1 MPVCSNTILAKCFSV
16 FPVAICTWK
25 DCDAIIPTQ
34 QLLLFRFGRTY
45 FNLPQSPAACWA
57 PDQWESRICTLK
69 LLHTSTMSD
78 SFSSSYISV
87 HCSNIS
93 NMHLWLTSPSQLLIA
108 TEASG
113 MSLTSPM
120 KTQSLWICSLVF
132 STKSSCHSTKAP
144 GATSLLL
151 ALRRRC
157 SSFPNTVT
165 LKNKCWAEAEVTEGI
180 SGALRATLLLL
191 PKVEPASPSAPAGAV
206 AAAAP
211 LLPVPAETT
220 WERYRPWESVLNG
233 TIRPYS
239 LNFPESFSDG
249 TDSVKWES
257 HSQLLQISIEKEWLQ
272 RTELNFNPHYPMKY
286 LNTARMDGE

>member
-1 MPVCSNTILAKCFSV
+1 MP
-16 FPVAICTWK
+16 W
-25 DCDAIIPTQ
+25 
-34 QLLLFRFGRTY
+34 
-45 FNLPQSPAACWA
+45 
-57 PDQWESRICTLK
+57 
-69 LLHTSTMSD
+69 
-78 SFSSSYISV
+78 
-87 HCSNIS
+87 
-93 NMHLWLTSPSQLLIA
+93 WLTSPSQLLIA

-113 MSLTSPM
+113 MSLTSPV
-120 KTQSLWICSLVF
+120 KTQSPWIRSLAF

-151 ALRRRC
+151 ALKRRC

-180 SGALRATLLLL
+180 SGAPRATLLLL
-191 PKVEPASPSAPAGAV
+191 PKVAEASPSAPA
-206 AAAAP
+206 AAP
-211 LLPVPAETT
+211 LLPLPAETT

-257 HSQLLQISIEKEWLQ
+257 HSQSYGRFIWKKS
-272 RTELNFNPHYPMKY
+272 
-286 LNTARMDGE
+286 D

>member
-1 MPVCSNTILAKCFSV
+1 MASHIL
-16 FPVAICTWK
+16 
-25 DCDAIIPTQ
+25 
-34 QLLLFRFGRTY
+34 
-45 FNLPQSPAACWA
+45 
-57 PDQWESRICTLK
+57 
-69 LLHTSTMSD
+69 SD
-78 SFSSSYISV
+78 NSISSSL
-87 HCSNIS
+87 HCTNIS
-93 NMHLWLTSPSQLLIA
+93 SMHWCLTSPSQLLIA

-113 MSLTSPM
+113 MSLTSPV
-120 KTQSLWICSLVF
+120 KTQSPWIRSFAF

-165 LKNKCWAEAEVTEGI
+165 LKNKCWAEAEVTEGT
-180 SGALRATLLLL
+180 SGAPRATLLLL
-191 PKVEPASPSAPAGAV
+191 PAVEEESRSAPA
-206 AAAAP
+206 AASL
-211 LLPVPAETT
+211 LLPLPAETT

-257 HSQLLQISIEKEWLQ
+257 HSQSYGEFPWL
-272 RTELNFNPHYPMKY
+272 
-286 LNTARMDGE
+286 

>member
-1 MPVCSNTILAKCFSV
+1 M
-16 FPVAICTWK
+16 
-25 DCDAIIPTQ
+25 
-34 QLLLFRFGRTY
+34 RR
-45 FNLPQSPAACWA
+45 
-57 PDQWESRICTLK
+57 
-69 LLHTSTMSD
+69 
-78 SFSSSYISV
+78 
-87 HCSNIS
+87 
-93 NMHLWLTSPSQLLIA
+93 WLTSPSQLLIA

-165 LKNKCWAEAEVTEGI
+165 LKNKCRAEAEVTEGI

-191 PKVEPASPSAPAGAV
+191 PKVESASPSAPAVESAA

-220 WERYRPWESVLNG
+220 WERYRPRESVLNG

-257 HSQLLQISIEKEWLQ
+257 HSQSYGQFL
-272 RTELNFNPHYPMKY
+272 
-286 LNTARMDGE
+286 